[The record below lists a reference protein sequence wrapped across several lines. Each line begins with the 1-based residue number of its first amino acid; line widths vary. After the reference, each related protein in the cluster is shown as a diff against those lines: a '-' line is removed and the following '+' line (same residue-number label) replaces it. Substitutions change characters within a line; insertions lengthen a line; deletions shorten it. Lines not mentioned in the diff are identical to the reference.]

1 MITCLTFEQ
10 PNDLFQDLLDSEQR
24 NFKQNPKIYSRLSK
38 KLSKD
43 GFNRFPDN
51 PKTQFKKL
59 FWFDAEN
66 DVVRAV
72 KSPSETNRCSID
84 NVSPVTHEFKSSS
97 NQILGPRRRLLFK
110 NKEGKMATNC
120 ATYSISRQ

>member
-1 MITCLTFEQ
+1 M
-10 PNDLFQDLLDSEQR
+10 LDSEQR

-38 KLSKD
+38 NLSKD

-51 PKTQFKKL
+51 PRTQFKKL

-72 KSPSETNRCSID
+72 KSPSETNRYSIE
-84 NVSPVTHEFKSSS
+84 NVSPVTHEFKCSS
-97 NQILGPRRRLLFK
+97 NQILGPRRSLLFK
-110 NKEGKMATNC
+110 NHEGKIATDC
-120 ATYSISRQ
+120 AMYFISRQ

>member
-1 MITCLTFEQ
+1 MITFLTFEQ
-10 PNDLFQDLLDSEQR
+10 PKDIFQDLLDSEQR

-38 KLSKD
+38 KVSND

-51 PKTQFKKL
+51 RKTHFKKL
-59 FWFDAEN
+59 FWFDAKN

-72 KSPSETNRCSID
+72 KSPSETNRSSIE

-97 NQILGPRRRLLFK
+97 NQILRPRRRLLFK
-110 NKEGKMATNC
+110 NNEGKSAADS

>member
-1 MITCLTFEQ
+1 M
-10 PNDLFQDLLDSEQR
+10 LDSEQR

-38 KLSKD
+38 ELSKD

-59 FWFDAEN
+59 FWFDAKN

-72 KSPSETNRCSID
+72 KSPSETNRYSIEK
-84 NVSPVTHEFKSSS
+84 VSPLTHEFKSSS

-110 NKEGKMATNC
+110 NNEGKLATDCVTNF
-120 ATYSISRQ
+120 ISKQ

>member
-1 MITCLTFEQ
+1 M
-10 PNDLFQDLLDSEQR
+10 LDSEER

-38 KLSKD
+38 KLSKE

-51 PKTQFKKL
+51 PKTEFKTL

-72 KSPSETNRCSID
+72 KSPSETNRSSIE

-97 NQILGPRRRLLFK
+97 NQILRPRRRLLFK
-110 NKEGKMATNC
+110 NSQGKMATDC

>member
-1 MITCLTFEQ
+1 MKQ
-10 PNDLFQDLLDSEQR
+10 PKDLFQDLLNSEQR

-59 FWFDAEN
+59 FWFDAKN

-72 KSPSETNRCSID
+72 KSPSETDRYSTE
-84 NVSPVTHEFKSSS
+84 NVSPATHEFKSSF
-97 NQILGPRRRLLFK
+97 NQKFGPRRRLLFK
-110 NKEGKMATNC
+110 NNEGKMATDC

>member
-1 MITCLTFEQ
+1 MITFLTFEQ
-10 PNDLFQDLLDSEQR
+10 PKDLFQDLLDSEKR
-24 NFKQNPKIYSRLSK
+24 NFKQNPKIYSKLSN

-43 GFNRFPDN
+43 GCNRLPDN

-59 FWFDAEN
+59 FWFDAKN

-72 KSPSETNRCSID
+72 KSPSETNRYSTE

-97 NQILGPRRRLLFK
+97 NQILRPRRRLLFK
-110 NKEGKMATNC
+110 NSQGKMATDC

>member
-1 MITCLTFEQ
+1 MEQ
-10 PNDLFQDLLDSEQR
+10 PKDLFQDLLESEQR
-24 NFKQNPKIYSRLSK
+24 NFKENPKIYSRLSK

-72 KSPSETNRCSID
+72 KSPSETNRYSIE
-84 NVSPVTHEFKSSS
+84 NVSPVTHECKSSS
-97 NQILGPRRRLLFK
+97 NQILGPRRRLLFN
-110 NKEGKMATNC
+110 NKEGKMATYC
-120 ATYSISRQ
+120 ATYSMSRQ

>member
-1 MITCLTFEQ
+1 M
-10 PNDLFQDLLDSEQR
+10 LDSEQR
-24 NFKQNPKIYSRLSK
+24 NFKQNPKIYSRLGS

-59 FWFDAEN
+59 LWFDAEN

-72 KSPSETNRCSID
+72 KSPSETNRYSIE

-97 NQILGPRRRLLFK
+97 NQILGPRRKLLFK
-110 NKEGKMATNC
+110 NNGGKMATDC
-120 ATYSISRQ
+120 ATYTIFRE